1 MLHHE
6 HHITEMTLQ
15 IEAED
20 CPRNSIG
27 NQPTRMSILGI
38 KKAINIKFEES
49 WYQT

>member
-20 CPRNSIG
+20 CPQNSIG
-27 NQPTRMSILGI
+27 NQPIYMSIMSI
-38 KKAINIKFEES
+38 RKAINIKYEKFCHH
-49 WYQT
+49 T